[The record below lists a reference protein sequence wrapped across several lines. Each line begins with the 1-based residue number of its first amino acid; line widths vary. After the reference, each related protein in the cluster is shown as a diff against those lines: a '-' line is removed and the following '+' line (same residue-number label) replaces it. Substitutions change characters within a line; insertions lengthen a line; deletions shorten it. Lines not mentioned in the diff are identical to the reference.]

1 MAQTGGEAD
10 ERAIRAVMD
19 RFMDAWNHHDAEAFA
34 AVFSQDADFTNVRG
48 VSATGRAKIEAF
60 HAPVFATIFSR
71 SHQEYTDI
79 KTRFLRPDVAA
90 VDVRWKMTGA
100 MDPQG
105 NSRPERTA
113 DVRYGEECGTLGNCG
128 DAQSRPVSAAA
139 SAEVSGRRL
148 CPWGILNSWQPRCF
162 PIRLF

>member
-1 MAQTGGEAD
+1 MKIIVTCILLFPLLLVAQTSPETD
-10 ERAIRAVMD
+10 EHAIRAVMD

-48 VSATGRAKIEAF
+48 MGATGRAKIKAF
-60 HAPVFATIFSR
+60 HAPVFATIFGK
-71 SHQEYTDI
+71 SHQECTDI

-105 NSRPERTA
+105 NLRDRDGLLNFVMEKNAGRWEIVVMHNL
-113 DVRYGEECGTLGNCG
+113 DL
-128 DAQSRPVSAAA
+128 SA
-139 SAEVSGRRL
+139 L
-148 CPWGILNSWQPRCF
+148 PP
-162 PIRLF
+162 PK

>member
-1 MAQTGGEAD
+1 MRMAICFALFPLLLMAQTGGEAD
-10 ERAIRAVMD
+10 EHALRAVMD
-19 RFMDAWNHHDAEAFA
+19 RFMEAWNHHDAEAFA

-60 HAPVFATIFSR
+60 HAPVFATVFSR

-79 KTRFLRPDVAA
+79 KMRFLRPDVAA

-105 NSRPERTA
+105 NLRDRNGLLTFVMEK
-113 DVRYGEECGTLGNCG
+113 
-128 DAQSRPVSAAA
+128 DAGRWEIVVMHNLDLSAP
-139 SAEVSGRRL
+139 L
-148 CPWGILNSWQPRCF
+148 PP
-162 PIRLF
+162 PK